1 MKFSGKMWPMIIS
14 EVTKKQG
21 FHLLFRKT
29 TAESNRP
36 PNHFRWNRNLR
47 KIFLKWSF
55 HILNTILY
63 FLMLMSICHFHL
75 SNWVGVGPVRPI
87 SVSFYYTGL
96 LVWGFLQPHKLNIT
110 YCLKSFLLLAFCS
123 LLGLYGWSNS
133 NVPLI
138 YLNIR
143 TVSGDHM

>member
-36 PNHFRWNRNLR
+36 PNHFRWNTNLR

-55 HILNTILY
+55 LILNTILY
-63 FLMLMSICHFHL
+63 FLMLMNICHFHL
-75 SNWVGVGPVRPI
+75 SNWVGVGPVRLI
-87 SVSFYYTGL
+87 SISFDYTGL

-110 YCLKSFLLLAFCS
+110 CCLKSFLLLAFCS